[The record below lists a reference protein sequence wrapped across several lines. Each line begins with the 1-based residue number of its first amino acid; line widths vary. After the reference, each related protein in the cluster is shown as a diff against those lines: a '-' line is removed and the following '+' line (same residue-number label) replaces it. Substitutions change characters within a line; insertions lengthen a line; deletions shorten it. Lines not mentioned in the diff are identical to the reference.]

1 MPQVELLRGP
11 CVRILNPLRRH
22 LLAAPSHLVD
32 PNKIVRRLFGRDDGD
47 DGGPF
52 LQVIT
57 PKPLAGQRRPAGP
70 ARCQRQKPQ
79 ASAAG

>member
-1 MPQVELLRGP
+1 
-11 CVRILNPLRRH
+11 
-22 LLAAPSHLVD
+22 
-32 PNKIVRRLFGRDDGD
+32 
-47 DGGPF
+47 
-52 LQVIT
+52 VIT